1 MHALGEAQL
10 LQKELCLQQC
20 KGLQSAPY
28 KPAPAGTASSI
39 TLQIL
44 EMACWKERVVAQGE
58 FEEARSIMKRM
69 GAENKLMHT
78 ILVQGRSL
86 FGRLHE
92 AMPSGESTSPRVRS
106 SC

>member
-1 MHALGEAQL
+1 M
-10 LQKELCLQQC
+10 
-20 KGLQSAPY
+20 
-28 KPAPAGTASSI
+28 
-39 TLQIL
+39 
-44 EMACWKERVVAQGE
+44 VAQGE

-86 FGRLHE
+86 FGKLQE
-92 AMPSGESTSPRVRS
+92 AMPTGGSTSPRVRI